1 MLAAEKRHV
10 VVAGMDQ
17 NKYTCNIQL
26 NCINKLKM
34 NNTIFFRLKL
44 LFLENDIE
52 V

>member
-26 NCINKLKM
+26 NCFNKL
-34 NNTIFFRLKL
+34 
-44 LFLENDIE
+44 
-52 V
+52 